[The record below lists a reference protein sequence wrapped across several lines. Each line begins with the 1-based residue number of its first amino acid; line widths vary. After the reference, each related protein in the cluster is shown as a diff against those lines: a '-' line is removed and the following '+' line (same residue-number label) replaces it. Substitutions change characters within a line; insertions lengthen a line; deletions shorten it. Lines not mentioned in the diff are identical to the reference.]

1 MKTVTLKNYEI
12 QNLYD
17 RLNSAVG
24 LKGIELLYARS
35 RTMKYLKDVV
45 DAFAMDT
52 VIPETEK
59 FKELQEELTKAYR
72 ELATK
77 DGKVQTKEIIV
88 PNGTDTPKK
97 IETLDLNFNELKVI
111 KVKDALEAKYKED
124 IDKRKADEKLYK
136 EKMETG
142 TSEVILFYF
151 PLKYAPVEQSQFDAV
166 QDLIMPSTDFD
177 DDWNTLFEKVRD
189 GETKE
194 TKAEPTPEKPIKKSK

>member
-45 DAFAMDT
+45 ESFAMDT

-59 FKELQEELTKAYR
+59 FKEFQEELTKAYR
-72 ELATK
+72 ELATR
-77 DGKVQTKEIIV
+77 DGKVQTKEIEV
-88 PNGTDTPKK
+88 PNGTPTPRKV
-97 IETLDLNFNELKVI
+97 ESLDINFNELKVI
-111 KVKDALEAKYKED
+111 KVKDAIEAKYKEE
-124 IDKRKADEKLYK
+124 IDKRKADEKAYR

-151 PLKYAPVEQSQFDAV
+151 PLKYAPVDQSQFDAV
-166 QDLIMPSTDFD
+166 QDLIMPSTEFD

-194 TKAEPTPEKPIKKSK
+194 TKVEQLPELKPKKSK